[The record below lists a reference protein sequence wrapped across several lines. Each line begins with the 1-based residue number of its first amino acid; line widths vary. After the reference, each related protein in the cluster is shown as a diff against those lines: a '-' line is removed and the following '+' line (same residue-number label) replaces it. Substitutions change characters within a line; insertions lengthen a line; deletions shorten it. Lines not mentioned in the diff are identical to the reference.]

1 MTLNLEVSEYIPD
14 LDLGAGARILVHDQY
29 TMPFVDTD
37 GVSLSPAT
45 ETSIGVKKVM
55 RFEIYTQIKTNIMIF
70 IIFKILRFNLS
81 CLYIPKF
88 FYLAFFS
95 KACFELK
102 SCFLAYL

>member
-55 RFEIYTQIKTNIMIF
+55 RFMIYTQKKNSFYIV
-70 IIFKILRFNLS
+70 ILILS
-81 CLYIPKF
+81 NF
-88 FYLAFFS
+88 
-95 KACFELK
+95 
-102 SCFLAYL
+102 

>member
-55 RFEIYTQIKTNIMIF
+55 RFEIYTQIKTSFYMLIF
-70 IIFKILRFNLS
+70 IIFETLRINLS
-81 CLYIPKF
+81 YLY
-88 FYLAFFS
+88 S
-95 KACFELK
+95 KIFLFG
-102 SCFLAYL
+102 CFLKGSL

>member
-55 RFEIYTQIKTNIMIF
+55 RFEINNPNEKQLLYCNPHTFKFLGF
-70 IIFKILRFNLS
+70 INHYMTYFLYSEMFWLG
-81 CLYIPKF
+81 CLPKG
-88 FYLAFFS
+88 
-95 KACFELK
+95 
-102 SCFLAYL
+102 